1 LSEPIL
7 RKQKFLAIFCL
18 SWAAVCSTSA
28 HAGIMP
34 QHAPVLGAAPVANT
48 ITKSIPTSAAV
59 LIGDANL
66 GGPEDFL
73 FTYDKAGINY
83 AGAIQTSPVGD
94 ATKLTVPLSSIKTGW
109 YASHW
114 NVQSAD
120 GHMAGGDDGL
130 WWAFGVK
137 AKTPTAK
144 SVKITLRSSVP
155 VAPLPDALSVTLN
168 GRRVGMR
175 TLTTSITSARVTSFR
190 FFRTNDT
197 PDSLRNASFTWPVSY
212 NKKTKMYS
220 STGIIPF
227 AGTYTVTAQIT
238 STNAGVT
245 RTALWSSD
253 VIIAN

>member
-1 LSEPIL
+1 MEQML
-7 RKQKFLAIFCL
+7 RKKKYLTIFCL
-18 SWAAVCSTSA
+18 SWAVVCSTTA
-28 HAGIMP
+28 HAAFV
-34 QHAPVLGAAPVANT
+34 QHAPVLGVAPSANT
-48 ITKSIPTSAAV
+48 NSKTTPTSAAV
-59 LIGDANL
+59 LIGEPNL
-66 GGPEDFL
+66 GGSQDYLSVFDA
-73 FTYDKAGINY
+73 TGMNHAGSI
-83 AGAIQTSPVGD
+83 ATSAIAES
-94 ATKLTVPLSSIKTGW
+94 TKLTVPLTTMKPGW
-109 YASHW
+109 YAAHW
-114 NVQSAD
+114 NVQSED
-120 GHMAGGDDGL
+120 GHMAGGDDGS

-137 AKTPTAK
+137 AVSPSAKT
-144 SVKITLRSSVP
+144 VKIKLRASVP
-155 VAPLPDALSVTLN
+155 VEPLPSSLTVSLN
-168 GRRVGMR
+168 GRRTGMR

-238 STNAGVT
+238 STNDGVT

>member
-1 LSEPIL
+1 ML
-7 RKQKFLAIFCL
+7 RKKKSLAIFCL
-18 SWAAVCSTSA
+18 SLAAVFSTTA
-28 HAGIMP
+28 NAAFV
-34 QHAPVLGAAPVANT
+34 QHAPVLGVDPAANT
-48 ITKSIPTSAAV
+48 DVNKIPTSAAV
-59 LIGDANL
+59 LVGDTSL
-66 GGPEDFL
+66 GGPDDFL
-73 FTYDKAGINY
+73 FTYDKAGINH

-94 ATKLTVPLSSIKTGW
+94 ATKLTVPLSSMKTGW

-144 SVKITLRSSVP
+144 SVKIKLRASVL
-155 VAPLPDALSVTLN
+155 VEPLPSSLTVSLN
-168 GRRVGMR
+168 GRRTGMR
-175 TLTTSITSARVTSFR
+175 TLTTSIASARVTSFR
-190 FFRTNDT
+190 FLRTNDS

-212 NKKTKMYS
+212 NKKTKKYS

-238 STNAGVT
+238 STNSGVT
-245 RTALWSSD
+245 RTALWSGD
-253 VIIAN
+253 VEIS